1 MNIVVIGLSHHSAP
15 VELRERFAF
24 AEAKIPEALKLLRE
38 SGIAGE
44 AVILSTCNRVEI
56 YAATALEPAR
66 AFGELK
72 NFLTTF
78 HGFTETGEVQIDIRA
93 PCSSPSL
100 QRGEGRGE
108 EAVFSS
114 SDPRT
119 PALSPLRRG
128 EGVEPGSSPSPQ
140 RGEGRGEEA
149 VFSSSDP
156 RTPALSPLGRGEGV
170 EPVGSSRCDD
180 RTAQRAV
187 PTNIGD
193 ELYTLAE
200 PQSLHHLFKVACG
213 MDSMVLGE
221 TEILGQLKQ
230 AYALAH
236 RHGHTGARLNK
247 AFQRAFHVAKHIRTE
262 TNIQRGSVSVA
273 SVAVELA
280 EKIFNSLNDR
290 EVLVIGAGE
299 TSEKTA
305 RALLS
310 RGARSIIVAN
320 RSHDRAVALA
330 KEFGG
335 RAVQFEDWAGEFQKI
350 DIAIS
355 STSAPH
361 HILDRAKLEPLMK
374 ARQQRPLLLIDIAV
388 PRDIDPEVNFL
399 ENVYLYN
406 IDDLQAIADGYLK
419 QRREEVARC
428 EQIIAEKVKTLLAT
442 RSPMSLPFDLP
453 PVPSLNKS

>member
-1 MNIVVIGLSHHSAP
+1 MNVVVLGLSHHSSP

-24 AEAKIPEALKLLRE
+24 AEAKIPDALKSLRE
-38 SGIAGE
+38 SGIISE

-56 YAATALEPAR
+56 YAATTLEPAK
-66 AFGELK
+66 AFAELK
-72 NFLTTF
+72 TFLARW
-78 HGFTETGEVQIDIRA
+78 GET
-93 PCSSPSL
+93 PSSPYQKVTKSGL
-100 QRGEGRGE
+100 EG
-108 EAVFSS
+108 
-114 SDPRT
+114 
-119 PALSPLRRG
+119 LSPHQNEL
-128 EGVEPGSSPSPQ
+128 
-140 RGEGRGEEA
+140 
-149 VFSSSDP
+149 
-156 RTPALSPLGRGEGV
+156 
-170 EPVGSSRCDD
+170 
-180 RTAQRAV
+180 
-187 PTNIGD
+187 GD
-193 ELYTLAE
+193 EFYTLGE

-213 MDSMVLGE
+213 LDSMVLGE

-247 AFQRAFHVAKHIRTE
+247 AFQRAFNVAKHIRTE

-280 EKIFNSLNDR
+280 EKIFSSLQDR
-290 EVLVIGAGE
+290 EVMVIGAGD

-330 KEFGG
+330 NELGG
-335 RAVQFEDWAGEFQKI
+335 RAVQFGDWAAEFQKI
-350 DIAIS
+350 DIVIS
-355 STSAPH
+355 STAAPH

-374 ARQQRPLLLIDIAV
+374 SRHHRPLLLIDIAV

-406 IDDLQAIADGYLK
+406 IDDLQAIADDYLRLRK
-419 QRREEVARC
+419 EEIARC
-428 EQIIAEKVKTLLAT
+428 EAIIAEKVKALLDMKNFQPRMDTDGHGYQTLAG
-442 RSPMSLPFDLP
+442 PA
-453 PVPSLNKS
+453 

>member
-1 MNIVVIGLSHHSAP
+1 MSPVTCHLLRMNVVVIGLSHHSSP
-15 VELRERFAF
+15 VELRERFVF
-24 AEAKIPEALKLLRE
+24 AEAKIPDALKSLRE
-38 SGIAGE
+38 SGIADE

-56 YAATALEPAR
+56 YAATSLEPAR
-66 AFGELK
+66 AFAELK
-72 NFLTTF
+72 NFLTAF
-78 HGFTETGEVQIDIRA
+78 HGFTKTGEAQTDIRA
-93 PCSSPSL
+93 QYSSPSPR
-100 QRGEGRGE
+100 RGEGRGE

-114 SDPRT
+114 
-119 PALSPLRRG
+119 L
-128 EGVEPGSSPSPQ
+128 
-140 RGEGRGEEA
+140 
-149 VFSSSDP
+149 DP

-170 EPVGSSRCDD
+170 EPDNSGVAELRPPK
-180 RTAQRAV
+180 AAL
-187 PTNIGD
+187 NN

-200 PQSLHHLFKVACG
+200 PQSLQHLFKVACG
-213 MDSMVLGE
+213 LDSMVLGE
-221 TEILGQLKQ
+221 TEILGQIKK
-230 AYALAH
+230 AYALAY

-280 EKIFNSLNDR
+280 EKIFSSLAAR

-310 RGARSIIVAN
+310 RGVRSIVVAN
-320 RSHDRAVALA
+320 RSYDRAVALA
-330 KEFGG
+330 NEFGG
-335 RAVQFEDWAGEFQKI
+335 RAVQFDDWAGEFQKI

-406 IDDLQAIADGYLK
+406 IDDLQAIADDYLRLRK
-419 QRREEVARC
+419 EEIARC
-428 EQIIAEKVKTLLAT
+428 EQIITEKVKTLLETRAT
-442 RSPMSLPFDLP
+442 MSLPFDLRP
-453 PVPSLNKS
+453 TPSLNKP